1 MIFGIPIWELALIVA
16 ALLVA
21 GAIAGFLSGLFGIGG
36 GGVMVPVLY
45 EVFRL
50 FGVAD
55 DVRMQ
60 LCVGTSLAVILP
72 TALRAFNAHRQ
83 KMELP
88 LGVLRIWALPIV
100 VGVGAGALMAA
111 LAPGWVFRLAFVVV
125 AGLLAVKL
133 FLGGENWRLGSTLP
147 GRALMSVYG
156 LFIGLYSS
164 LMGVGGGSVGILVL
178 MLYGETIHIAVGMAA
193 GIGVLIATSG
203 SIGYLLAGLPY
214 QDMMPPLTI
223 GYVSLI
229 AVALMAPT
237 ASWVS
242 PYGARLAHTW
252 PKRRLEVGLGCFLL
266 AVSMRFLVSLLW

>member
-72 TALRAFNAHRQ
+72 TALRAFNTHRQ
-83 KMELP
+83 KTELP

-266 AVSMRFLVSLLW
+266 AVSTRFLVSLLW